1 MTIEPFRSLE
11 PSSEGTNVADHGF
24 IVLIDDDAPLLDVT
38 GALLRSWGYS
48 VLTAAS
54 TAAAVA
60 GIQNGDRHPDLLI
73 CHDRLADTVIATETI
88 DQLQKARPKTIPAL
102 IISADI
108 FSGHLRTLH
117 LSGHYLL
124 HKPVTPATLRAVL
137 EKILKRQK

>member
-1 MTIEPFRSLE
+1 MPIEPFKSLE
-11 PSSEGTNVADHGF
+11 PSPEGTNVADHGF
-24 IVLIDDDAPLLDVT
+24 IVLIDDDALLLDVT

-54 TAAAVA
+54 KAAAA
-60 GIQNGDRHPDLLI
+60 ESIRNGARRPDLLI
-73 CHDRLADTVIATETI
+73 CHDRLADTAIATETI
-88 DQLQKARPKTIPAL
+88 DQLQKAWPEPIPAL

-108 FSGHLRTLH
+108 FAGHLRTLH